1 MGERLAKAERTFQQT
16 SNVPEG
22 IHLFS
27 HEDMKIKARVR
38 CYTCPLD

>member
-22 IHLFS
+22 IHLLS
-27 HEDMKIKARVR
+27 HEDMKIKATVR
-38 CYTCPLD
+38 CHMRPLE